1 MNRQLVL
8 IRANASAV
16 PAEQRAQLAD
26 RLRALGVAGGVLLE
40 TCHRVELYAD
50 GTLVA
55 DLAPDRLPA
64 GTEWLWG
71 RAAEEHLLRL
81 AVGRESAIVA
91 EDQLLHQLRGAVQQA
106 RSRSPLRPEMDRLF
120 DVALRAGRRARSWLP
135 SRRPSLA
142 ELALERALQ
151 AGGPPA
157 GPVLVVGAGE
167 MGRRA
172 ARALAGRDIELVV
185 SSRTP
190 ERAAGLAA
198 RLGVRSV
205 PFDPGPELA
214 RVLGGALLAL
224 GGPWQPAEATQTALL
239 ESRAWVVDLSAPA
252 CLPDGLAARLGRRLT
267 TIDDLAVG
275 ALTNQPSPALI
286 DSLDRL
292 VEEALDEYMAWAAHE
307 SQRNAARALSEKA
320 DQAQAAE
327 LDALWQRMPHLADDQ
342 REEVER
348 MARHLTDRLL
358 RDPLERLQ
366 QDGDGRH
373 ASAARE
379 LFRL

>member
-1 MNRQLVL
+1 LNRELVL
-8 IRANASAV
+8 ILAHASAV
-16 PAEQRAQLAD
+16 PAEQRARLAD
-26 RLRALGVAGGVLLE
+26 RLRPLGGTGGVLLE

-50 GTLVA
+50 AGLVA
-55 DLAPDRLPA
+55 QLAPERLPA
-64 GTEWLWG
+64 GTEWLSG

-81 AVGRESAIVA
+81 AVGRESAVVA
-91 EDQLLHQLRGAVQQA
+91 EDQLLHQLRGAVQRA
-106 RSRSPLRPEMDRLF
+106 RAEAPLRPALDRLF

-142 ELALERALQ
+142 DLALERVLR
-151 AGGPPA
+151 AGGSPV
-157 GPVLVVGAGE
+157 GPVLVVGSGE

-172 ARALAGRDIELVV
+172 ARALAGRGIEMIVA
-185 SSRTP
+185 SRTP
-190 ERAAGLAA
+190 ERAAGLAG
-198 RLGVRSV
+198 RLGARAV

-214 RVLGGALLAL
+214 SRLGGVLLAL
-224 GGPWQPAEATQTALL
+224 SGPWQPAEATQTALL
-239 ESRAWVVDLSAPA
+239 ASDAWVVDLSAPT
-252 CLPDGLAARLGRRLT
+252 CMPQGLASRLGRRLT
-267 TIDDLAVG
+267 TIDELAMG
-275 ALTNQPSPALI
+275 PSADQPSAALI
-286 DSLDRL
+286 ENLDRL
-292 VEEALDEYMAWAAHE
+292 VAEALDEYAGWAAHE
-307 SQRNAARALSEKA
+307 TQRNAARALSEKA

-327 LDALWQRMPHLADDQ
+327 LDALWQRMPQLADEQ